1 MAIYFKIF
9 NTTTKEAKIV
19 PVKST
24 VLFAGRLNSN
34 DLVLNDPS
42 VSSRHCRLKVVENE
56 IHIED
61 LKSANGIFVNGKKLD
76 RAGKAKKGEKIEIG
90 PFEITLTD
98 KNEPV
103 DEAQSESEKD
113 EYKFD
118 PFAFVRPFLSPIND
132 FLESSEVSEIM
143 INGPKQIYIEKKG
156 KLIKTDKTFSSEK
169 ALCAAVKNI
178 GRALGKDLSEQ
189 NPRLDARLDDGSR
202 VAAVIPPCALSGTYV
217 SIRKFSKKALTVD
230 DLISFGAITKSA
242 VDFLKV
248 AVLMKKNVI
257 VSGGTGSGKTTLLNV
272 VSSLIPDG
280 DRVIVIE
287 DTAELQ
293 LQKDHVLRMEARPA
307 DKKGR
312 GAVSI
317 RDLLHSTLRMRPD
330 RIVVGEIRGGE
341 AFDLLQAM
349 NTGHGGSMSTIHSNA
364 PSDTLSRLENTT
376 LQSGINLPLKA
387 IREQISSAI
396 NLIVHIKRFED
407 GSRKLTHITEVTGLK
422 EDMSYTVKHIFKF
435 ERTGKSE
442 DGKVLGSLLPTGYIP
457 EFFDEAMKAGYVDEK
472 TKKGIFFK
480 G

>member
-1 MAIYFKIF
+1 MNYFFKII
-9 NTTTKEAKIV
+9 NNQTKKEETVA
-19 PVKST
+19 VKSS
-24 VLFAGRLNSN
+24 VVFVGRLNSN
-34 DLVLNDPS
+34 DLVLDS
-42 VSSRHCRLKVVENE
+42 VDVSSRHCRLKIVGKNLE
-56 IHIED
+56 IED
-61 LKSANGIFVNGKKLD
+61 LKSANGIFIDGKKLD
-76 RAGKAKKGEKIEIG
+76 RAGKVG
-90 PFEITLTD
+90 L
-98 KNEPV
+98 
-103 DEAQSESEKD
+103 DEAVSIGSFDIFLTESGNVSAENTKQEED

-118 PFAFVRPFLSPIND
+118 PFAFVRPFLSPINE
-132 FLESSEVSEIM
+132 FLESADVSEIM
-143 INGPKQIYIEKKG
+143 INGPHQIFIEQKG
-156 KLIKTDKTFSSEK
+156 KLIKTDKEFSSEK

-189 NPRLDARLDDGSR
+189 SPRLDARLDDGSR

-217 SIRKFSKKALTVD
+217 SIRKFSKKALTVN
-230 DLISFGAITKSA
+230 DLINFGAISNQA
-242 VDFLKV
+242 VDFLRV
-248 AVLMKKNVI
+248 AVRMEKNII

-272 VSSLIPDG
+272 VSSLIPDV

-293 LQKDHVLRMEARPA
+293 LQKEHVLRMESRPA
-307 DKKGR
+307 DKKGK
-312 GAVSI
+312 GEVSI

-422 EDMSYTVKHIFKF
+422 EDMSYSVDHIFKY
-435 ERTGKSE
+435 ERVGKSE
-442 DGKVLGSLLPTGYIP
+442 DGKVLGNFSPTGYIP
-457 EFFDEAMKAGYVDEK
+457 EFIDEAMKAGYLTQKDSDS
-472 TKKGIFFK
+472 IFK
-480 G
+480 RS

>member
-1 MAIYFKIF
+1 MSVYFKIF
-9 NTTTKEAKIV
+9 NTVTKETKIV
-19 PVKST
+19 PVKSS
-24 VLFAGRLNSN
+24 VIFAGRLSSN
-34 DLVLNDPS
+34 DLVLNDSS
-42 VSSRHCRLKVVENE
+42 VSSRHCRLKVTDNTVY
-56 IHIED
+56 IED
-61 LKSANGIFVNGKKLD
+61 LKSANGTFVAGQKVE
-76 RAGKAKKGEKIEIG
+76 RTGKAQKGEAIEIG
-90 PFEITLTD
+90 PFEISLTD
-98 KNEPV
+98 EKTSV
-103 DEAQSESEKD
+103 DAQAESEKD

-118 PFAFVRPFLSPIND
+118 PFAFVRPFLSPINE

-143 INGPKQIYIEKKG
+143 INGPKQIYIEQKG
-156 KLIKTDKTFSSEK
+156 KLIKTDKVFSSEK

-230 DLISFGAITKSA
+230 DLISFGAITESA
-242 VDFLKV
+242 VNFLKV
-248 AVLMKKNVI
+248 AVLMKKNII

-307 DKKGR
+307 DKKGK

-422 EDMSYTVKHIFKF
+422 EDMSYTVKHVFKF
-435 ERTGKSE
+435 ERTGKSKE
-442 DGKVLGSLLPTGYIP
+442 GKVLGGLLPTGYIP
-457 EFFDEAMKAGYVDEK
+457 EFFDEAMKAGYVDEE
-472 TKKGIFFK
+472 TKKGIFLR